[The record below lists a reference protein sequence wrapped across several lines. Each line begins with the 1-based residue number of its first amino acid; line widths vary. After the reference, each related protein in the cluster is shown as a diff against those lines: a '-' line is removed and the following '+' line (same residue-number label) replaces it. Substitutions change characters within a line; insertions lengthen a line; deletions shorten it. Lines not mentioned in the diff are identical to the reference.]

1 MHPFYK
7 EQIEREMK
15 IRGLSDDTISLY
27 CDNLKIFMR
36 NFKGIKPSDVTLAAV
51 KKFSE
56 KLKNQGQSHRY
67 INMQLASV
75 RFFYR
80 HVCKANFDVGQ
91 IPRLKE
97 HKKLPIV
104 FSREEIKQVLDVT
117 TNIKHKAM
125 LATLYGTGMRINE
138 LVHLKVTDLNAK
150 EGVIMIR
157 HGKGNRQRLVP
168 LSETLLNLLRQYWQ
182 QHKPDSVWVFPGLGK
197 NKLVRVDYL
206 SSLFRMAKKSVK
218 FVNWAAATA

>member
-104 FSREEIKQVLDVT
+104 FSREEIKKVLDVT
-117 TNIKHKAM
+117 TNIKHKARQFQRPVFTSTS
-125 LATLYGTGMRINE
+125 ADKASPK
-138 LVHLKVTDLNAK
+138 LKV
-150 EGVIMIR
+150 
-157 HGKGNRQRLVP
+157 
-168 LSETLLNLLRQYWQ
+168 LLISCWHEHQTQ
-182 QHKPDSVWVFPGLGK
+182 
-197 NKLVRVDYL
+197 VRSCRYL
-206 SSLFRMAKKSVK
+206 SVVPAS
-218 FVNWAAATA
+218 AAPTVIPQ